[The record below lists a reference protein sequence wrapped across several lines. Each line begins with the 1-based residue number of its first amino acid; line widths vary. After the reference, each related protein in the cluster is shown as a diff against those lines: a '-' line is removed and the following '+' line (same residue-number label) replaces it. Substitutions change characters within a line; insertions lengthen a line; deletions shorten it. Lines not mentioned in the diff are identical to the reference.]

1 MLGVEMYQSLALG
14 PQRLTDCCYRE
25 RETPVHRPLF
35 PTTCD
40 LAARVPPRLVA
51 PPLSSEDTGKA
62 QGNVT
67 MELENASLWKQFS
80 SVGTEM
86 IITKTGRRMF
96 PQLRVKLSG
105 LNPSLR
111 YILLLEVVPADA
123 SRYRFQGNS
132 WQAVGGAEARLP
144 DRVFIHPDSP
154 ATGAHWQGRV
164 ISFHHAKLTNNT
176 LDTRGH
182 IILHSLHRYQPRL
195 HVIEARD
202 VLMWGGGRYSFVFPE
217 TQFLTVTAY
226 QNSKITEL
234 KIQSNPFAKGFR
246 ENGMNSKR
254 QRDARIK
261 RKLNSQ
267 STQQTELLDIV
278 SCDPCDSTELISQST
293 ADLQDL
299 SLPTLPI
306 SSAVCSYSPDTPT
319 FQQAP
324 VSEESLGLGQAFI
337 SPQISEITTPTE
349 DTSTISDN
357 DNNEQLIVDSTQ
369 MILPTYSSE
378 FSDPPLNSSSFSS
391 PPPQPTSSYPS
402 VSTTASLYAPLPS
415 SSSPSEPLP
424 TSSSVYESLPPSSYP
439 SLLQPSPPLPST
451 ASPSHPPTDSMLA
464 YHPLPSVQLPPPTTY
479 PPLPTSNCPQDLL
492 SPHTPSNSSYP
503 SQPPSSYQSLHH
515 SASNNTSPSLINPNP
530 LPSTSTYAPSSLPNP
545 NHPPST
551 STYAPSSL
559 PNPNPPPSTSTYAP
573 SSLPNPNPPPS
584 TSTYAPSSLPNPNP
598 SPSTSTYAPSSL
610 PNHNLPISTSTYIP
624 PSLHNPNPPISTSTH
639 SPPTLPNPNPPPPMS
654 THIPPFIHNPNPPI
668 STSSHIPPTLHNP
681 NFLPSTSTYTP
692 PPPFPNPTLI
702 PCTSSHASQSVL
714 TQTLPSSTFPSLAS
728 TTSVHVPPSIQ
739 NSSFSSSCYSIPSST
754 PSFTSLPPSN
764 SSHTTSSLSN
774 HPLPPTGYSH
784 FPSSTPGSYPPVPP
798 TEIGSFSQFNT
809 TSPYLS
815 EMVLH
820 PPLMQTLE
828 PSLPSCLPPSSPA
841 QAALYSSFPTYP
853 LRLCQDPRSSFA
865 IPFRHIYGQHRHGH
879 VHGQG
884 PYLEMGARSVF

>member
-35 PTTCD
+35 PTTCEM
-40 LAARVPPRLVA
+40 AARAPARLVG
-51 PPLSSEDTGKA
+51 PPLSSEDAGKA

-67 MELENASLWKQFS
+67 MELENALLWKQFS

-111 YILLLEVVPADA
+111 YMLLLEVVPADA
-123 SRYRFQGNS
+123 SRYRFQGES

-202 VLMWGGGRYSFVFPE
+202 VLMWGGGRHSFVFPE

-234 KIQSNPFAKGFR
+234 KINSNPFAKGFR
-246 ENGMNSKR
+246 ENGMNCKR
-254 QRDARIK
+254 QREARTK
-261 RKLNSQ
+261 RKMNSQ
-267 STQQTELLDIV
+267 STQQTDSLDIV
-278 SCDPCDSTELISQST
+278 SCDPCDSTELISRST
-293 ADLQDL
+293 TDLQDL
-299 SLPTLPI
+299 SVPALPI
-306 SSAVCSYSPDTPT
+306 SSTVCSYSPDTST

-337 SPQISEITTPTE
+337 SPQISEITAPTEKTPT
-349 DTSTISDN
+349 TSENDDN
-357 DNNEQLIVDSTQ
+357 KQLIEESAQ
-369 MILPTYSSE
+369 MILP
-378 FSDPPLNSSSFSS
+378 
-391 PPPQPTSSYPS
+391 
-402 VSTTASLYAPLPS
+402 LPS
-415 SSSPSEPLP
+415 P
-424 TSSSVYESLPPSSYP
+424 TSYP
-439 SLLQPSPPLPST
+439 SL
-451 ASPSHPPTDSMLA
+451 
-464 YHPLPSVQLPPPTTY
+464 
-479 PPLPTSNCPQDLL
+479 PTSNSPQDLL
-492 SPHTPSNSSYP
+492 SPQTPSSSSYP
-503 SQPPSSYQSLHH
+503 SQPPSYQSLHIPG
-515 SASNNTSPSLINPNP
+515 SNNTSPSL
-530 LPSTSTYAPSSLPNP
+530 
-545 NHPPST
+545 H
-551 STYAPSSL
+551 
-559 PNPNPPPSTSTYAP
+559 
-573 SSLPNPNPPPS
+573 
-584 TSTYAPSSLPNPNP
+584 NP
-598 SPSTSTYAPSSL
+598 S
-610 PNHNLPISTSTYIP
+610 
-624 PSLHNPNPPISTSTH
+624 
-639 SPPTLPNPNPPPPMS
+639 
-654 THIPPFIHNPNPPI
+654 
-668 STSSHIPPTLHNP
+668 
-681 NFLPSTSTYTP
+681 
-692 PPPFPNPTLI
+692 LI
-702 PCTSSHASQSVL
+702 
-714 TQTLPSSTFPSLAS
+714 QTLPSSTFPSLAS
-728 TTSVHVPPSIQ
+728 STSVHAPPSIP
-739 NSSFSSSCYSIPSST
+739 NPSFPSACYSLSSST

-764 SSHTTSSLSN
+764 VSHASSSHPN
-774 HPLPPTGYSH
+774 HPLPPTGYPH
-784 FPSSTPGSYPPVPP
+784 FPTSTPAAYPPVPP

-820 PPLMQTLE
+820 PSLMPTLE

-841 QAALYSSFPTYP
+841 QAALYSSFPSYP

-879 VHGQG
+879 AHSQG
-884 PYLEMGARSVF
+884 PYLEMGARAVF